1 MVSITHSSSNS
12 VNGGIILTN
21 VTGETVDLSKY
32 LEFGL
37 YEKFWF
43 KDNAG
48 LSPGELG
55 SWLGISRR
63 TGMLMCYHILIHT
76 GKVISRYMVQ
86 WVTNIGL
93 SNDEVK
99 EIFVKF
105 DAEIRRSLNSYN
117 REYYGSKPIP

>member
-48 LSPGELG
+48 LSPSEPG
-55 SWLGISRR
+55 SCLGISHLTTRF
-63 TGMLMCYHILIHT
+63 MCYHILT
-76 GKVISRYMVQ
+76 QVEKVIPRSTVQ
-86 WVTNIGL
+86 RVTNL
-93 SNDEVK
+93 
-99 EIFVKF
+99 
-105 DAEIRRSLNSYN
+105 
-117 REYYGSKPIP
+117 